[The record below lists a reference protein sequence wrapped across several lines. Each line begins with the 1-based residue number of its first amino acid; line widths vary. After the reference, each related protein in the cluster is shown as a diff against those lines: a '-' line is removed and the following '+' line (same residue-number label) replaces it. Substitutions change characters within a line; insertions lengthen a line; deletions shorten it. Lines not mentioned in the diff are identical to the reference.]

1 MKIVILDGSAA
12 NPGDI
17 SWGKLE
23 DMGEVTA
30 YDYTSPGQLIERMKG
45 AECAITNKTVFDKD
59 AFEQLPDLKYIG
71 VLATGYNVV
80 DLEAAKKHGIV
91 VTNVP
96 EYATF
101 ATAQMT
107 MALLLEL
114 TNHVGLHTSSV
125 MDGGWCRCPQFCYF
139 LKPLTELAGKTM
151 HIIGPGKIGR
161 RVAQMAS
168 SFGMNVTAT
177 PHDTSLIG
185 SSSDIN
191 GTTAVSFLSAEE
203 GIKNA
208 DVVSLHCPLTEDTR
222 EFINKDTLKLFKK
235 GAFLINCAR
244 GPVINEKAV
253 REALDNGL
261 LGGYGADVVC
271 TEPMLDTNP
280 LLGAPNCVITPHI
293 AWTPV
298 ETRIR
303 LIDMAAENLKAF
315 LEGAPINKVN

>member
-17 SWGKLE
+17 TWGRLE
-23 DMGEVTA
+23 ELGEVIA
-30 YDYTSPGQLIERMKG
+30 YDYTSKDQLIERMQG
-45 AECAITNKTVFDKD
+45 AECAITNKTVFDSEVFD
-59 AFEQLPDLKYIG
+59 SLPDLKYIG

-80 DLEAAKKHGIV
+80 DLKAASEHGVV

-114 TNHVGLHTSSV
+114 TNLVGLHTASV
-125 MDGGWCRCPQFCYF
+125 MDGEWCRSKQFCYF
-139 LKPLTELAGKTM
+139 KAPLTELAGKTL
-151 HIIGPGKIGR
+151 HIIGLGKIGK
-161 RVAQMAS
+161 RVANMACA
-168 SFGMNVTAT
+168 FGMKITAT
-177 PHDTSLIG
+177 PHDASKIG
-185 SSSDIN
+185 TIDIID
-191 GTTAVSFLSAEE
+191 GTPVRFVELSE
-203 GIKNA
+203 GLGKA

-222 EFINKDTLKLFKK
+222 EIINAGSLALFKK

-244 GPVINEKAV
+244 GPVVNEADV
-253 REALDNGL
+253 RAALDSGL
-261 LGGYGADVVC
+261 LGGYGTDVVC
-271 TEPMLDTNP
+271 VEPMLETNP

-303 LIDMAAENLKAF
+303 LIDVAADNLEAF
-315 LEGAPINKVN
+315 REGNPINRVC

>member
-17 SWGKLE
+17 TWGRLE
-23 DMGEVTA
+23 ELGEVIS
-30 YDYTSPGQLIERMKG
+30 YDYTSGDQLVERMQG

-59 AFEQLPDLKYIG
+59 VFDKLPDLKYIG

-80 DLEAAKKHGIV
+80 DLKAARDHGVV

-114 TNHVGLHTSSV
+114 TNLVGLHTASV
-125 MDGGWCRCPQFCYF
+125 MSGEWCKSRQFCYF
-139 LKPLTELAGKTM
+139 KAPLTELAGKTL
-151 HIIGPGKIGR
+151 HIIGLGKIGK
-161 RVAQMAS
+161 RVSQMAYA
-168 SFGMNVTAT
+168 FGMKVTAT
-177 PHDTSLIG
+177 PHDTSKIG
-185 SSSDIN
+185 SEIILD
-191 GTTAVSFLSAEE
+191 GTPVRLVSFED
-203 GIKNA
+203 GISKA
-208 DVVSLHCPLTEDTR
+208 DVVSLHCPLTEDTKGI
-222 EFINKDTLKLFKK
+222 INSDSLALFKK
-235 GAFLINCAR
+235 GTLLINCAR
-244 GPVINEKAV
+244 GPVVNESAV
-253 REALDNGL
+253 RKALDSGL

-271 TEPMLDTNP
+271 VEPMLAGNP

-303 LIDMAAENLKAF
+303 LIDMAADNLEAF
-315 LEGAPINKVN
+315 INGKPINQVN

>member
-17 SWGKLE
+17 TWGALE
-23 DMGEVTA
+23 TLGEVVA
-30 YDYTSPGQLIERMKG
+30 YDITSKDQLIERMQG
-45 AECAITNKTVFDKD
+45 AECAITNKTVFDRE
-59 AFEQLPDLKYIG
+59 AFEKLPDLKYIG

-80 DLEAAKKHGIV
+80 DLEAAREHGVV

-114 TNHVGLHTSSV
+114 TNLVGLHTASV
-125 MDGGWCRCPQFCYF
+125 MDGEWCRCPQFCYF
-139 LKPLTELAGKTM
+139 KAPLTELCGKTL
-151 HIIGPGKIGR
+151 HIIGLGKIGQ

-168 SFGMNVTAT
+168 AFGMYVTAT
-177 PHDTSLIG
+177 PHKKSLIG
-185 SSSDIN
+185 TLVEVGGCTVRCLD
-191 GTTAVSFLSAEE
+191 FEE

-208 DVVSLHCPLTEDTR
+208 DVVSLHCPLTEETR
-222 EFINKDTLKLFKK
+222 EIINEKSLALFKP
-235 GAFLINCAR
+235 GAILLNVAR
-244 GPVINEKAV
+244 GPVINEAAV
-253 REALDNGL
+253 RKALDSGL
-261 LGGYGADVVC
+261 LAGFGCDVVC
-271 TEPMLDTNP
+271 VEPMLPTNP
-280 LLGAPNCVITPHI
+280 LLGAPHCVITPHT

-315 LEGAPINKVN
+315 LSGKPINQVN

>member
-17 SWGKLE
+17 TWGRLE
-23 DMGEVTA
+23 DLGEVIA
-30 YDYTSPGQLIERMKG
+30 YDTTTKDQLIERMQG
-45 AECAITNKTVFDKD
+45 AECAITNKAVFDKD
-59 AFEQLPDLKYIG
+59 VFDKLPDLKYIG

-80 DLEAAKKHGIV
+80 DLEAASQHGV
-91 VTNVP
+91 TVTNVP

-114 TNHVGLHTSSV
+114 TNLVGLHTASV
-125 MDGGWCRCPQFCYF
+125 MNGDWCRSKQFCYF
-139 LKPLTELAGKTM
+139 KAPLTELAGKTL
-151 HIIGPGKIGR
+151 HIIGLGKIGR

-168 SFGMNVTAT
+168 TFGMKITAT

-185 SSSDIN
+185 TSVDVN
-191 GTTAVSFLSAEE
+191 GTPVSCLPLEE
-203 GIKNA
+203 GIKTT

-222 EFINKDTLKLFKK
+222 EIINRNSLALFKK
-235 GAFLINCAR
+235 GALLINCAR
-244 GPVINEKAV
+244 GPVVNEADV
-253 REALDNGL
+253 REALDSGL
-261 LGGYGADVVC
+261 LGGYGTDVVC
-271 TEPMLDTNP
+271 VEPMREDNP

-303 LIDMAAENLKAF
+303 LIDMAAKNLKAF
-315 LEGAPINKVN
+315 LDGAPINKVN

>member
-17 SWGKLE
+17 TWGGLE
-23 DMGEVTA
+23 NLGEVIA
-30 YDYTSPGQLIERMKG
+30 YDTTSKDQLVGRMQG
-45 AECAITNKTVFDKD
+45 AECAITNKTVFDAEVFD
-59 AFEQLPDLKYIG
+59 QLPDLKYIG

-80 DLEAAKKHGIV
+80 DLEAARRHGVV

-101 ATAQMT
+101 ATAQNT

-114 TNHVGLHTSSV
+114 TNLVGIHTQSV
-125 MDGGWCRCPQFCYF
+125 MAGDWCRSKQFCYF
-139 LKPLTELAGKTM
+139 KAPLTELAGKTM
-151 HIIGPGKIGR
+151 HIIGLGKIGK

-168 SFGMNVTAT
+168 AFGMTITAT

-185 SSSDIN
+185 KTIDVN
-191 GTTAVSFLSAEE
+191 GTPVQCLALED
-203 GIKNA
+203 GIRGA
-208 DVVSLHCPLTEDTR
+208 RVVSLHCPLTEDTR
-222 EFINKDTLKLFKK
+222 EIINKNSLAWFNK
-235 GAFLINCAR
+235 GALLINCAR
-244 GPVINEKAV
+244 GPVINEADV
-253 REALDNGL
+253 REALDSGL

-271 TEPMLDTNP
+271 VEPMLTTNP

-315 LEGAPINKVN
+315 LDGKPINQVN

>member
-17 SWGKLE
+17 SWGRLE
-23 DMGEVTA
+23 DLGEVIA
-30 YDYTSPGQLIERMKG
+30 YDYTSKDQLIERMQD
-45 AECAITNKTVFDKD
+45 AECAITNKTVFDAD
-59 AFEQLPDLKYIG
+59 AFDKLPNLKYIG

-80 DLEAAKKHGIV
+80 DLGAARNHGVV

-114 TNHVGLHTSSV
+114 TNLVGLHTKSV
-125 MDGGWCRCPQFCYF
+125 MDGEWCRSKQFCYF
-139 LKPLTELAGKTM
+139 KAPLTELCGKTF
-151 HIIGPGKIGR
+151 HIIGLGKIGK

-177 PHDTSLIG
+177 PHNTSLIG
-185 SSSDIN
+185 TTVDVN
-191 GTTAVSFLSAEE
+191 GVTVKCLSLED
-203 GIKNA
+203 GIRGAN
-208 DVVSLHCPLTEDTR
+208 VVSLHCPLTDDTR
-222 EFINKDTLKLFKK
+222 EIINKNTLSLFNR
-235 GAFLINCAR
+235 GTLLLNVAR
-244 GPVINEKAV
+244 GPVINESDV
-253 REALDNGL
+253 RAALDSGL
-261 LGGYGADVVC
+261 LGGYGCDVVC
-271 TEPMLDTNP
+271 VEPMLESNP
-280 LLGAPNCVITPHI
+280 LLGAPNCVITPHT

-303 LIDMAAENLKAF
+303 LIDVAADNLKAF
-315 LEGAPINKVN
+315 LDGKPINQVN

>member
-17 SWGKLE
+17 TWGALE
-23 DMGEVTA
+23 NLGEVIA
-30 YDYTSPGQLIERMKG
+30 YDITYKDQLIERMQG
-45 AECAITNKTVFDKD
+45 AECAITNKTVFDRE
-59 AFEQLPDLKYIG
+59 AFEKLPDLKYIG

-80 DLEAAKKHGIV
+80 DLEAAREHGVV

-114 TNHVGLHTSSV
+114 TNLVGLHTASV
-125 MDGGWCRCPQFCYF
+125 MDGEWCKCPQFCYF
-139 LKPLTELAGKTM
+139 KSPLTELAGKTL
-151 HIIGPGKIGR
+151 HILGLGKIGQ

-177 PHDTSLIG
+177 PHKKSLIG
-185 SSSDIN
+185 N
-191 GTTAVSFLSAEE
+191 LAEIGSCTVRCVE
-203 GIKNA
+203 LEDGIMNA
-208 DVVSLHCPLTEDTR
+208 DVVSLHCPLTDDTR
-222 EFINKDTLKLFKK
+222 EIINENSLRLFKR
-235 GAFLINCAR
+235 GSILINCAR
-244 GPVINEKAV
+244 GPVVNEAAV
-253 REALDNGL
+253 RKALDSGL
-261 LGGYGADVVC
+261 LGGYGCDVVC
-271 TEPMLDTNP
+271 VEPMLPDNP

-303 LIDMAAENLKAF
+303 LIDMAAKNLKAF
-315 LEGAPINKVN
+315 LDGAPINKVN

>member
-17 SWGKLE
+17 SWGKLQ
-23 DMGEVTA
+23 DLGDITA
-30 YDYTSPGQLIERMKG
+30 YDYTSKDQLIERMQG
-45 AECAITNKTVFDKD
+45 AQCAITNKTVFDKE
-59 AFEQLPDLKYIG
+59 AFDRLPDLRYIG

-80 DLEAAKKHGIV
+80 DLEAARSHGVV

-101 ATAQMT
+101 STAQMT

-114 TNHVGLHTSSV
+114 TNLAGLHTSSV
-125 MDGGWCRCPQFCYF
+125 MNGDWCKCPQFCYF

-151 HIIGPGKIGR
+151 HIIGLGKIGR

-168 SFGMNVTAT
+168 SFGMTVTAT
-177 PHDTSLIG
+177 PHDISRIE
-185 SSSDIN
+185 SSVDIN
-191 GTTAVSFLSAEE
+191 GTHVSLLPVEE
-203 GIKNA
+203 GIRNA
-208 DVVSLHCPLTEDTR
+208 DVISLHCPLTEETR
-222 EFINKDTLKLFKK
+222 EMINKDSLKWFKK
-235 GAFLINCAR
+235 GSFLINCAR
-244 GPVINEKAV
+244 GPVVNETAV

-261 LGGYGADVVC
+261 LGGYGTDVVC
-271 TEPMLDTNP
+271 TEPMLEDNP

-303 LIDMAAENLKAF
+303 LIDAAAENLKAF
-315 LEGAPINKVN
+315 LDGAPVNKVN

>member
-17 SWGKLE
+17 SWGALEKL
-23 DMGEVTA
+23 GEVTA
-30 YDYTSPGQLIERMKG
+30 YDITSKDQLIERMKG
-45 AECAITNKTVFDKD
+45 AEVAITNKTAFDKD
-59 AFEQLPDLKYIG
+59 VFDQLPDLKYIG

-80 DLEAAKKHGIV
+80 DLQAARDHGV
-91 VTNVP
+91 TVTNVP

-101 ATAQMT
+101 ATAQHT

-114 TNHVGLHTSSV
+114 TNLVGLHTSSV
-125 MDGGWCRCPQFCYF
+125 MDGDWCRCPQFCYF
-139 LKPLTELAGKTM
+139 KGSLTELAGKTL
-151 HIIGPGKIGR
+151 HIIGLGKIGQ
-161 RVAQMAS
+161 RVAIMAS

-177 PHDTSLIG
+177 PHKTDLIG
-185 SSSDIN
+185 TTVDVN
-191 GTTAVSFLSAEE
+191 GTPVKCLPLED

-208 DVVSLHCPLTEDTR
+208 DVVSLHCPLTDDTR
-222 EFINKDTLKLFKK
+222 EIINAESLKLFKR

-244 GPVINEKAV
+244 GPVINEADV
-253 REALDNGL
+253 RAALDSGV

-271 TEPMLDTNP
+271 VEPMLETNP

-303 LIDMAAENLKAF
+303 LIDMAAANLKAF
-315 LEGAPINKVN
+315 IEGNPINKVN